1 MAVWWL
7 AQSWKS
13 SYFPYENTGSN
24 TVTNNNLAIWSHCG
38 PCLRQ
43 LLQKEPLLLKSLIEV
58 KLLQKGSISL
68 IEVKLLLKGSMPLI
82 EVKLLLKESMPEAIT
97 AKRASVTH
105 VSNRGQI
112 STWAD
117 HSCCPDRDA
126 SRWPFPR
133 PASLA
138 ISQTS
143 SWPSRFSTWS
153 STSACA
159 SPRRQRGSSG
169 SLSCQTTSLK
179 ENYKQVTK
187 VPRIWTFLITN
198 IRELQNTNFK

>member
-82 EVKLLLKESMPEAIT
+82 EVKLLQKGSISLIEVKLLPKGSMPLIEVKLLLKESMPEVIT

-143 SWPSRFSTWS
+143 SWPSRF
-153 STSACA
+153 
-159 SPRRQRGSSG
+159 
-169 SLSCQTTSLK
+169 
-179 ENYKQVTK
+179 
-187 VPRIWTFLITN
+187 
-198 IRELQNTNFK
+198 